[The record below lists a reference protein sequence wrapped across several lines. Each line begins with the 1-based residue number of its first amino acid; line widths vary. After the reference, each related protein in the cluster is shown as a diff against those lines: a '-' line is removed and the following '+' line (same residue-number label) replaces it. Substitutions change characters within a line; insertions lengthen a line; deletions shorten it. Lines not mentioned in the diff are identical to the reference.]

1 MSRSGARAQA
11 IRTLHPSSHASVSLT
26 PRTSSPPPPPPH
38 PPPSKYPSIEA
49 VKPSVPT
56 LRPPVSL
63 PGCPCACVCVRFKR
77 DSESFEGACVWRS
90 LIGHYSSRG
99 CSINEHCLSQSRS
112 FLHNSTPITPGDGS
126 ARPDLN
132 GLLFFFC
139 LLFPTLARHAPPTR
153 EHRDQWKH
161 LTPPDF
167 LCSPPKPP
175 PPRNHNHL

>member
-26 PRTSSPPPPPPH
+26 PRTSSSPPPPPH

-77 DSESFEGACVWRS
+77 ESESFEGACVWRS

-132 GLLFFFC
+132 GLLFFLPPFSYSC
-139 LLFPTLARHAPPTR
+139 PSCTADQGAPR
-153 EHRDQWKH
+153 SVEASD
-161 LTPPDF
+161 PPDF